1 MPRLEFPAGFLW
13 GAATSSYQIEGAVR
27 EDGRGESIWDRFSS
41 TPGRIHDG
49 STGDVACDHYHRWQD
64 DVRLL
69 GELGIKAYRFSI
81 AWPRIFPEGT
91 GTLNRRGLDF
101 YSRLVDALLA
111 AGITPVPTLF
121 HWDLPQALQ
130 DRGGFR
136 ERSIAGW
143 FAEYAAAVAGALA
156 DRVEF
161 WTTLNEPQVFAVFG
175 HVTGEQAPGLVD
187 LPGYAA
193 VAHHL
198 NLAHGGAVQA
208 LRAASSRL
216 RIGTVMQMPPAHPA
230 TPSDAD
236 AVAARRFDA
245 VFNRL
250 YLDPVLLGTYPE
262 EALAILAPLSPPI
275 RDGDLGLIHQPLDF
289 IGINNYTR
297 AIIRHAP
304 EYPLFEFISSDER
317 IEGAKYTAMGWEVYP
332 RGLYEALTRMR
343 TEYKN
348 PPVYVTEAGCAF
360 RDRVENGR
368 VDDVERV
375 SYLEDYFA
383 AAHRALAEG
392 TDLRGIF
399 VWSLL
404 DNFEWQHGKKK
415 RFGIVYVDYE
425 TLTRIPK
432 QSALWY
438 RSLIEKNALET
449 SIQSAG

>member
-27 EDGRGESIWDRFSS
+27 EDGRGESIWDRFCS
-41 TPGRIHDG
+41 TPGRIQDG

-69 GELGIKAYRFSI
+69 AELGIKAYRFSI
-81 AWPRIFPEGT
+81 AWPRIFPDGT
-91 GTLNRRGLDF
+91 GRLNRKGLDF

-130 DRGGFR
+130 DQGGFR
-136 ERSIAGW
+136 ERSISGW
-143 FAEYAAAVAGALA
+143 FAEYAAAVARALA

-175 HVTGEQAPGLVD
+175 HVTGEQAPGLID

-236 AVAARRFDA
+236 VAAARRFDA

-275 RDGDLGLIHQPLDF
+275 
-289 IGINNYTR
+289 
-297 AIIRHAP
+297 
-304 EYPLFEFISSDER
+304 
-317 IEGAKYTAMGWEVYP
+317 
-332 RGLYEALTRMR
+332 
-343 TEYKN
+343 
-348 PPVYVTEAGCAF
+348 
-360 RDRVENGR
+360 
-368 VDDVERV
+368 
-375 SYLEDYFA
+375 
-383 AAHRALAEG
+383 
-392 TDLRGIF
+392 
-399 VWSLL
+399 
-404 DNFEWQHGKKK
+404 
-415 RFGIVYVDYE
+415 
-425 TLTRIPK
+425 
-432 QSALWY
+432 
-438 RSLIEKNALET
+438 
-449 SIQSAG
+449 